1 MYVYDNDIFVNNF
14 TISLP
19 TAVYVFSILW
29 EDRPTLC
36 TSGVAVLYSSYRT
49 CQPGYDFINASVSG

>member
-1 MYVYDNDIFVNNF
+1 MYVYDNDIFMNNV
-14 TISLP
+14 TINLP

-36 TSGVAVLYSSYRT
+36 TSGVALLYSSYCT
-49 CQPGYDFINASVSG
+49 CQPGYDSINASVSG